1 MRAIGAVV
9 ALALA
14 AAPAHAEPWYRGRA
28 GTHRV
33 LNLAIFVGGGLAYVA
48 SETALKP
55 DLAPMTCRWCSVD
68 SFDAN
73 ARDLLVWRNTGAASA
88 LSNIEGFAVAPIA
101 GVGLLLLGT
110 ASQPGGATWGRVMDD
125 ALPVL
130 DTVVLSE
137 LVVQA
142 VKFGVGRQRPYVH
155 YDPAAALGL
164 DDNVSFFSGHSTL
177 AFGLATS
184 AGVIAHRRH
193 YAIEPYVWG
202 VGMTLAATTAYL
214 RVAADKH
221 YATDVLTGSA
231 FGVLAGLTVPW
242 LLDRH
247 PGVEVV
253 PTGNGLAVAGT
264 F

>member
-1 MRAIGAVV
+1 MRAIVV
-9 ALALA
+9 LLALALA
-14 AAPAHAEPWYRGRA
+14 AAPARATPWYRGRA
-28 GTHRV
+28 GEHRV
-33 LNLAIFVGGGLAYVA
+33 VNLAIFVGGGLAYVA
-48 SETALKP
+48 SETVLKP
-55 DLAPMTCRWCSVD
+55 DLAPMTCRWCTVD
-68 SFDAN
+68 SFDAS
-73 ARDLLVWRNTGAASA
+73 ARDLLRWHDTGTASL
-88 LSNIEGFAVAPIA
+88 LSNLDGFVVAPVA
-101 GVGLLLLGT
+101 GLGLLLLGT
-110 ASQPGGATWGRVMDD
+110 ASQPGGATWDHVLDD

-137 LVVQA
+137 LVDQA
-142 VKFGVGRQRPYVH
+142 VKFGIGRQRPYAH
-155 YDPAAALGL
+155 YFPVAAPGL

-193 YAIEPYVWG
+193 YAVEPYVWG

-214 RVAADKH
+214 RVAADEH
-221 YATDVLTGSA
+221 YVTDVLAGSA
-231 FGVLAGLTVPW
+231 IGVLAGLTAPW

-253 PTGNGLAVAGT
+253 PTGTGLAIAGS

>member
-14 AAPAHAEPWYRGRA
+14 AAPAHAEPWYRGPA
-28 GTHRV
+28 GPHRV
-33 LNLAIFVGGGLAYVA
+33 VNLAIFVGGGLAYVA
-48 SETALKP
+48 SETVLKP
-55 DLAPMTCRWCSVD
+55 DLAAMTCRWCGVD

-73 ARDLLVWRNTGAASA
+73 ARDLLRWHDTGAASA
-88 LSNIEGFAVAPIA
+88 LSNIDGFAVAPIA

-110 ASQPGGATWGRVMDD
+110 ASQPGGATWGRVLDD

-137 LVVQA
+137 LVDQV
-142 VKFGVGRQRPYVH
+142 VKFGVGRQRPYAHFNPTGV
-155 YDPAAALGL
+155 PGL

-177 AFGLATS
+177 AFGIATS
-184 AGVIAHRRH
+184 AGVIAHRRG

-214 RVAADKH
+214 RVAADEH
-221 YATDVLTGSA
+221 YVTDVLTGSA

-253 PTGNGLAVAGT
+253 PTGTGLAIAGS